1 MFGKGKIEDFT
12 WKGYLDFATC
22 TECGRCQSQCPA
34 WNTGKPLSPKL
45 VIMDLRDHLF
55 AKAPYI
61 LGSKSVPDG
70 AEPRVRRRGPANR
83 TTTCRRPAT
92 RVSRGPAIEQALRP
106 LVGDAASGGVIDPD
120 VLWSCTTCGACVE
133 QCPVDIEHVD
143 HIVDM
148 RRYQVLIESAFPSE
162 AGVMLRNLEN
172 KGNPWG
178 LANSRPRRVD

>member
-1 MFGKGKIEDFT
+1 M
-12 WKGYLDFATC
+12 
-22 TECGRCQSQCPA
+22 
-34 WNTGKPLSPKL
+34 L

-55 AKAPYI
+55 AKGPYLI
-61 LGSKSVPDG
+61 GGKSLDG
-70 AEPRVRRRGPANR
+70 DVAVTGHEPHGGHVAEAGFPRVAGSGP
-83 TTTCRRPAT
+83 
-92 RVSRGPAIEQALRP
+92 EQYQRP

-143 HIVDM
+143 HILDM

-178 LANSRPRRVD
+178 MNNSSRTEWMEGLPFEVKVVEDRIPDEGEYLYWVGCAGGLEDRSKKVTRAFAEL